1 MAGNWIYS
9 KDEAEE
15 HSISHIWWPPARVWV
30 ERAWGSGWSCNGFM
44 EEGEDCVFDRV
55 WQHLGHVHHV
65 LVSEIPVTQLWKHHL
80 MHLPAA
86 RLRFS
91 MRPSCRGLPRHAH
104 FPDQPEDTRWFL
116 EYLRCGISER
126 LVGDYVNYVN
136 LCAVVCLCTVMMGL
150 KFLRRTGVW
159 LWMHV
164 GCPRGQVYCSE
175 FVFLLTWMVHS
186 WRFSY
191 SFRDQLCVKCFSC
204 KYLW

>member
-1 MAGNWIYS
+1 MAYGGG
-9 KDEAEE
+9 
-15 HSISHIWWPPARVWV
+15 
-30 ERAWGSGWSCNGFM
+30 WGL
-44 EEGEDCVFDRV
+44 CVLTGC

-91 MRPSCRGLPRHAH
+91 CVPHAEACH
-104 FPDQPEDTRWFL
+104 DTHTSQINLRTHAWFL

-136 LCAVVCLCTVMMGL
+136 LCAVVVLYCYDGTEVFE
-150 KFLRRTGVW
+150 KNWRW

-175 FVFLLTWMVHS
+175 FAFSAAWMVHS

-191 SFRDQLCVKCFSC
+191 SFRDQLCVKCFF
-204 KYLW
+204 L